1 MRRLQKIMKNYKK
14 IIARNLAKI
23 KETDKTLKNIYHV
36 IFSHGEH
43 FAYERLINQ
52 KIEAVTYSTL
62 DLEIRRFAAYL
73 KHAYPQA
80 EDKFIA
86 IDLENGPSFLI
97 AFWGILM
104 SGNKPYLVNSFY
116 PLELRLKLIERLEVD
131 LVITDGTD
139 YQDATR
145 IEIDNFDKSYTPIT
159 DEFWLNEFAISSSL
173 TGMEAK
179 ISVFDGS
186 AVVSQIL
193 NTEGIIK
200 VNGWITNSYQN
211 EIKVIM
217 ILPLFHIFGIM
228 VSYFWFAFF
237 CTTMVFLKDNAPDTI
252 RGTINRHKVTHIF
265 APPILFNK
273 LSKGI
278 QRGVARAGEKQKR
291 KFEKGLKI
299 ACAVQD
305 IFPTLG
311 VKISKKLFKQV
322 LTESFGTSPQFMI
335 SGGAH
340 IDGEVLTL
348 INGIGYPLYNGYG
361 TTETA
366 IVSVELGKK
375 ISQRTGGSIGN
386 PFDSVTCTYEEDGA
400 LIVAGSSLCKRIIYL
415 DGGEEAIDSINTND
429 IVKKENGQYIIT
441 GRKSDLFIGENGENI
456 SPDII
461 QNELRVKRAN
471 RFCVLEL
478 KGKLSIVLEYGEK
491 LPEAVITNE
500 MQAIR
505 KTLTGITFG
514 SYIDG
519 IYATYQPIAS
529 PNAIKISRK
538 QLRHKVDA
546 GEVILIDYK
555 DLERVRE
562 MQDSLEDDATMLLI
576 KQLFKEAIETESE
589 IQSDSHFFFD
599 LGGTSLDY
607 LTLINRVESVF
618 DLSINLEKEQKLH
631 TPACFYEY
639 IGEVV
644 D

>member
-1 MRRLQKIMKNYKK
+1 MKNYKK

-23 KETDKTLKNIYHV
+23 KETDKTLKDIYDV
-36 IFSHGEH
+36 IFSQGEH
-43 FAYERLINQ
+43 FAYERLVNQ
-52 KIEAVTYSTL
+52 NIEATTYATL
-62 DLEIRRFAAYL
+62 ELEIRRFAAYL
-73 KHAYPQA
+73 KHAYPQV

-86 IDLENGPSFLI
+86 IDLGNGPSFLI
-97 AFWGILM
+97 AFWGILQ

-116 PLELRLKLIERLEVD
+116 PLELRLKIIKRLEVD
-131 LVITDGTD
+131 LCITDGTD
-139 YQDATR
+139 YQDITL
-145 IEIDNFDKSYTPIT
+145 IDIDNCDKSYPPIS

-179 ISVFDGS
+179 ICVFDGQ
-186 AVVSQIL
+186 AVASQIL

-200 VNGWITNSYQN
+200 INSWITNSYQN

-237 CTTMVFLKDNAPDTI
+237 GTTMVFLKDNAPDTI

-278 QRGVARAGEKQKR
+278 QSGVARVGEKQKK

-299 ACAVQD
+299 AYAIQD
-305 IFPTLG
+305 IFPRFG
-311 VKISKKLFKQV
+311 VMISQKLFKQV
-322 LTESFGTSPQFMI
+322 LAESFGTSPKFMI

-340 IDGEVLTL
+340 IDGEVLKL
-348 INGIGYPLYNGYG
+348 INGIGYPLFNGYG

-375 ISQRTGGSIGN
+375 IRHRTSGSIGN
-386 PFDSVTCTYEEDGA
+386 PFDSVTCTYDEGSV
-400 LIVAGSSLCKRIIYL
+400 LTVSGSSLCKQIIYL
-415 DGGEEAIDSINTND
+415 NGREEAINRISTND
-429 IVKKENGQYIIT
+429 IVKKVNGQYFIT

-461 QNELRVKRAN
+461 QNELRIKRAN
-471 RFCVLEL
+471 RFCVLAL
-478 KGKLSIVLEYGEK
+478 NGKLSMVLEYSEK
-491 LPEAVITNE
+491 LSEAIMFKEMEAVKDSL
-500 MQAIR
+500 A
-505 KTLTGITFG
+505 GITFG

-519 IYATYQPIAS
+519 IYATYQLIAS
-529 PNAIKISRK
+529 ANAIKISRK
-538 QLRHKVDA
+538 QLQRKVET

-555 DLERVRE
+555 DLEQVRGN
-562 MQDSLEDDATMLLI
+562 QNSSEDDATMLLI
-576 KQLFKEAIETESE
+576 KQLFKEATETENE
-589 IQSDSHFFFD
+589 VQSNSHFFFD

-607 LTLINRVESVF
+607 LTLINQIETVF
-618 DLSINLEKEQKLH
+618 DLNINLEKEQRLH
-631 TPACFYEY
+631 TPTCFYEY
-639 IGEVV
+639 IVEVV